1 MAFHGEGTLAI
12 GFGSTRRRALADHW
26 HLLARTLTAQ
36 NVEPYGAA
44 TKLCVASR
52 FKFERLA
59 RASPFFARN
68 KTAFAA
74 MMLNEALLLTA
85 AALAL
90 HSSPLESFVTKLLT
104 GYLFHALEGKQGH
117 H

>member
-1 MAFHGEGTLAI
+1 MLTVLDSNLSDWH
-12 GFGSTRRRALADHW
+12 ALH
-26 HLLARTLTAQ
+26 
-36 NVEPYGAA
+36 
-44 TKLCVASR
+44 R
-52 FKFERLA
+52 F
-59 RASPFFARN
+59 SVPSN
-68 KTAFAA
+68 GHKTAFAA

-90 HSSPLESFVTKLLT
+90 QGSPLESFVTKLLT